1 MIEVSG
7 LKKTFGDVVAIEDV
21 SFTAADARVTGLLG
35 HNGAG
40 KSTSLRV
47 LYGLIK
53 PETGYAKIDGIDV
66 SQDRIT
72 AQSKLGV
79 LPDGH
84 GLYTRLTTREHL
96 QYFGRLHGLS
106 DDQIETRSEELIRM
120 LDMQGIKDRRT
131 EGFSQ
136 GERMKVCLA
145 RALIHNPRMWF

>member
-21 SFTAADARVTGLLG
+21 SFNAADARVTGLLG

-84 GLYTRLTTREHL
+84 GLYTRLTAREHL

-106 DDQIETRSEELIRM
+106 DDRIEAAAESSYECST
-120 LDMQGIKDRRT
+120 
-131 EGFSQ
+131 
-136 GERMKVCLA
+136 C
-145 RALIHNPRMWF
+145 RALPTAEPKGFPKASA